1 MKRRHARGRPENSL
15 LPETIGKSKQLFQ
28 FIINSSAITIRYV
41 SRWPGMLAP
50 VNSLTKG
57 EGNVEHEGAASAVD
71 SLSRRYPRRPWV
83 GVGVVVWRDNQL
95 LLVRRGRPPAM
106 GSWSLPGGAQEVG
119 ETIYQAAMREV
130 AEETGLAVTPTGM
143 ITAVDAISSDE
154 EGGVEYHYTIVE
166 VSAESPG
173 GDVVCGDDAAD
184 FHWVRPEDLS
194 DFTDQGELIRVV
206 LLAADQRRSIR

>member
-1 MKRRHARGRPENSL
+1 M
-15 LPETIGKSKQLFQ
+15 
-28 FIINSSAITIRYV
+28 
-41 SRWPGMLAP
+41 
-50 VNSLTKG
+50 
-57 EGNVEHEGAASAVD
+57 EHEGAAPAVD

-119 ETIYQAAMREV
+119 ETIYQTAMREV
-130 AEETGLAVTPTGM
+130 AEETGLAVTPTGV

-154 EGGVEYHYTIVE
+154 GGGVEYHYTIIE

-173 GDVVCGDDAAD
+173 GDVVCGDDAED
-184 FHWVRPEDLS
+184 FRWVRPEDLP

-206 LLAADQRRSIR
+206 RLAADQRRSTWRGGSL